1 LGANEAGSGPA
12 ADGGGDG
19 STPDRGPDVSTP
31 NSGPDASTPDSGPD
45 GSTPDSGPDGSTP
58 DRGPDVSTPDRG
70 PDVSTPN
77 SGPDASTPNSG
88 PDVSTPN
95 SGPDGGTPD
104 SGLDGSG
111 RLHVVRGQNGQLG
124 HLVDGSGHNV
134 QLRGVDRF
142 GTETDCNTFNKAGG
156 GPQGPFDQ
164 SDIDAIKAWKAN
176 AVRVPLNEGCWLGT
190 QNQPN
195 YRKSV
200 EDWVDLITANQLIA
214 IVDLHWST
222 PSTQSSQA
230 AMSNSPGQQAMA
242 DAYNSIDFW
251 KGIATTF
258 AKNGNVIFDL
268 YNEPNVS
275 DWTCWLVGGN
285 NCGGA
290 NFDVAGMA
298 QMLKAVRSAG
308 ASNVVIMGGVSYAG
322 DITKWQEAVEKIPT
336 LPAPNDGLTLDNIAA
351 SVHVYDFNSV
361 WSGCPSQFNGYA
373 TTCYSAK
380 TTADKQGISPV
391 IAAGYPVIVGET
403 GISVFSSDPAP
414 YSSAQA
420 QELATWFDNMLTWL
434 DQNEQSYVAWSWNN
448 DGAPHLLNDYSG
460 TPSPTFGVTY
470 QGHLAKF

>member
-1 LGANEAGSGPA
+1 MARPLLPRNVLPMRDLSSPRSTDGRRERPESRAWLLLLLTALVACSGSHLGVNEAGSGPA

-19 STPDRGPDVSTP
+19 S
-31 NSGPDASTPDSGPD
+31 NPDSGPY
-45 GSTPDSGPDGSTP
+45 
-58 DRGPDVSTPDRG
+58 
-70 PDVSTPN
+70 
-77 SGPDASTPNSG
+77 
-88 PDVSTPN
+88 
-95 SGPDGGTPD
+95 
-104 SGLDGSG
+104 GSG

-164 SDIDAIKAWKAN
+164 SDIDTIKAWKVN

-195 YRKSV
+195 YRKAV

-222 PSTQSSQA
+222 PSTPSSQA
-230 AMSNSPGQQAMA
+230 AMSNSTGQQAMA

-258 AKNGNVIFDL
+258 AKNANVIFDL

-308 ASNVVIMGGVSYAG
+308 ASNVVVS
-322 DITKWQEAVEKIPT
+322 
-336 LPAPNDGLTLDNIAA
+336 LTLDNIAA
-351 SVHVYDFNSV
+351 SVHVYDFNSL

-373 TTCYSAK
+373 TTCYSAQ
-380 TTADKQGISPV
+380 TTANKQGISPV

-403 GISVFSSDPAP
+403 GISVFSGDPTP
-414 YSSAQA
+414 YSSTQA

-448 DGAPHLLNDYSG
+448 DGAPHLLDDYSG